1 MNKRPCCTN
10 MEERERKCNFNVR
23 SLSDLLA
30 YKVAL
35 HAKGDYKVWTEFY
48 TNWYRRVADG
58 TSKTS
63 LVSLRDQGTHLC
75 CICETPWANSGGVY
89 SFKVRRSIGLH
100 LGSQTQCTSP
110 VQDIHWKV
118 TWLVLTHGGSAGGS
132 APYTLLHGHPPWSCH
147 SASPGRMLWTFSF
160 RLLALLFCCFLAFH
174 PKAL

>member
-89 SFKVRRSIGLH
+89 SFKVRRSANMHSEIKRLGLLIRPAMLKETSWQGREEWAISGLLPQRKCH
-100 LGSQTQCTSP
+100 LCT
-110 VQDIHWKV
+110 
-118 TWLVLTHGGSAGGS
+118 LT
-132 APYTLLHGHPPWSCH
+132 
-147 SASPGRMLWTFSF
+147 RFLWE
-160 RLLALLFCCFLAFH
+160 C
-174 PKAL
+174 